1 MFNKKNLRKLTPE
14 QKARL
19 VDLEK
24 EEKRKGQFL
33 KEQLYPLLVDLTIE
47 DAKIRLQTM
56 GLVIDQAFMNQK
68 REVKVSDLAAM
79 SEQFGK
85 DDTAKDYQALYEI
98 LKDKNVNIALDLMNA
113 MGGLITQNER
123 QLNKEKK
130 LSELPIRFVTYD
142 NGNEK

>member
-1 MFNKKNLRKLTPE
+1 MFNKKNQRKLTPE

-68 REVKVSDLAAM
+68 REVKVSDLAAI

>member
-1 MFNKKNLRKLTPE
+1 MFNKKNQRKLTPE

-142 NGNEK
+142 NE

>member
-1 MFNKKNLRKLTPE
+1 MFNKKNQRKLTPE

-68 REVKVSDLAAM
+68 REVKVSDLAAI

-130 LSELPIRFVTYD
+130 LSELPIRFITYD
-142 NGNEK
+142 DK

>member
-1 MFNKKNLRKLTPE
+1 MFNKKNQRKLTPE

-68 REVKVSDLAAM
+68 REVKVSDLVAI

>member
-1 MFNKKNLRKLTPE
+1 MFNKKNQRKLTPE

-24 EEKRKGQFL
+24 EEKNKGQFL

-68 REVKVSDLAAM
+68 REVKVSDLAAI

>member
-1 MFNKKNLRKLTPE
+1 MFNKKNQRKLTPE

>member
-1 MFNKKNLRKLTPE
+1 MFNKKNQRKLTLE

-24 EEKRKGQFL
+24 EEKNKGQFL

-68 REVKVSDLAAM
+68 REVKVSDLVAI

-130 LSELPIRFVTYD
+130 LSELPIRFITYD
-142 NGNEK
+142 DK

>member
-1 MFNKKNLRKLTPE
+1 MFNKKNQRKLTPE

-24 EEKRKGQFL
+24 EEKNKGQFL

-68 REVKVSDLAAM
+68 REVKVSDLVAI

>member
-1 MFNKKNLRKLTPE
+1 MFNKKNQRKLSPE

-24 EEKRKGQFL
+24 EEKSKGQFL

-56 GLVIDQAFMNQK
+56 GLVIDQAFINQK
-68 REVKVSDLAAM
+68 REVLVGDMAAIH
-79 SEQFGK
+79 EQFGK

-98 LKDKNVNIALDLMNA
+98 LKDKKINIALDLMNA

-130 LSELPIRFVTYD
+130 LSELPIRFITYD
-142 NGNEK
+142 DK

>member
-1 MFNKKNLRKLTPE
+1 MFNKKNQRKLTPE

-24 EEKRKGQFL
+24 EEKNKGQFL

-68 REVKVSDLAAM
+68 REVKVSDLVAI

-130 LSELPIRFVTYD
+130 LSELPIRFITYD
-142 NGNEK
+142 DK